1 LRNLDED
8 KRFAFVSKMP
18 DEVDKL
24 PQTRLSKEKAC
35 QTLELKIGVKPEFA
49 ELVLLPIWS
58 LKVQH
63 KGKRTKRTINVD
75 AATGRLLIGSV

>member
-1 LRNLDED
+1 
-8 KRFAFVSKMP
+8 MP
-18 DEVDKL
+18 TEVDKL

-35 QTLELKIGVKPEFA
+35 QTLELKTGAKPVSA

-63 KGKRTKRTINVD
+63 KTKKGKRTINLD
-75 AATGRLLIGSV
+75 AVTGRLLTGSM